1 MDENAASLTIS
12 RLTKRFGARVALDG
26 LDLRVERGEIF
37 GLLGPNG
44 AGKTTAVRLI
54 CGFLSPDAG
63 ELRFEEA
70 SASAGA
76 RALTQTQGSS
86 ADLRRRVGVCPQ
98 ELVIW
103 ELLTCLEQLVFVAE
117 MYGLESRSARERALE
132 LLDALG
138 LGDRARV
145 RAGTLSGG
153 MKRRLNLLLAL
164 AHDPSIV
171 LLDEPEAGLDPQSRV
186 LVRDFVKGL
195 GRRKTVIL
203 TSHNM
208 DEVDRVADRVG
219 ILNEGRLL
227 VVDTPANLKR
237 SSGDGDALHIEIQPC
252 EEALRRSG
260 LEALGALLTER
271 GPVSAELDARGYRVR
286 CPRAVDLVADAV
298 NALRALGIG
307 VGSLTIRENTL
318 EDAFIAL
325 TGRSLA
331 SEDAQP
337 VP

>member
-1 MDENAASLTIS
+1 MDGGAASLTICG
-12 RLTKRFGARVALDG
+12 LTKRFGARVALDR
-26 LDLRVERGEIF
+26 LDLQVERGEIF

-63 ELRFEEA
+63 ELRFEA
-70 SASAGA
+70 APGQPGAGA
-76 RALTQTQGSS
+76 RPAE
-86 ADLRRRVGVCPQ
+86 LRHQVGVCPQ

-117 MYGLESRSARERALE
+117 MYGLEARAARARALE
-132 LLDALG
+132 LLDSLG
-138 LGDRARV
+138 LADRAHT

-164 AHDPSIV
+164 AHDPGIV
-171 LLDEPEAGLDPQSRV
+171 LLDEPEAGLDPRSRV

-195 GRRKTVIL
+195 ARRKTVIL

-219 ILNEGRLL
+219 ILDQGRLL

-237 SSGDGDALHIEIQPC
+237 TTGEGDALLIELQPC
-252 EEALRRSG
+252 EEAPRRAG
-260 LEALGALLTER
+260 LAALAALST
-271 GPVSAELDARGYRVR
+271 GSAPVTVELHGSGYRVR
-286 CPRAVDLVADAV
+286 CPHAVDLVADAV
-298 NALRALGIG
+298 NALRALGLR

>member
-1 MDENAASLTIS
+1 MDERAASLTIS

-26 LDLRVERGEIF
+26 LDLRVERGEVF

-54 CGFLSPDAG
+54 CGFISPDAG
-63 ELRFEEA
+63 ELRVEGA
-70 SASAGA
+70 PGSTGA
-76 RALTQTQGSS
+76 RGEAPNSGE
-86 ADLRRRVGVCPQ
+86 LRRLVGVCPQ

-117 MYGLESRSARERALE
+117 MYGHRSRPARARALE

-138 LGDRARV
+138 LADRAHV

-171 LLDEPEAGLDPQSRV
+171 LLDEPEAGLDPRSRV
-186 LVRDFVKGL
+186 LVRDFVKAL

-203 TSHNM
+203 TSHSM

-237 SSGDGDALHIEIQPC
+237 TSGDGDALHIEIEPC
-252 EEALRRSG
+252 EEALRQAG
-260 LEALGALLTER
+260 LRALQGLSAGR
-271 GPVSAELDARGYRVR
+271 APVAVELDARGFRVR